1 MRVEPIISP
10 RAKHPDRS
18 GWVLFG
24 LDMTAVILSL
34 LAAVYLRFFYDS
46 SLLWD
51 VYAPTWPI
59 VFLFPVV
66 YALAGLY
73 PGVGLTP
80 PEEVRR
86 LTYGTSLVFILMGA
100 STFMGRSGADY
111 SRGAFVF
118 AWGLMLVSVPL
129 ARALGR
135 ELWAR
140 KPWWGVPV
148 FIIGAGETG
157 RRMVRSLQRNPGLG
171 LKPVAVFDDDER
183 KWQEDMYGVPV
194 VGSLNQAEEAAKRIG
209 VRHAII
215 AMPGVPRSRLIELL
229 ANYGKVFPNLILIP
243 DLFGVSSLWVS
254 ARDLGGVLGLEV
266 KQRLIMSGP
275 KFAKRLMDLTLVLL
289 ASPLIVLLCGIVA
302 LWVKLDSPGPIV
314 FTQIRP
320 GLGGDR
326 FKIYKFR
333 SMYVDAQE
341 RMKALPKR
349 LQDEFRLYGKIQ
361 NDPRV
366 TRAGYWLR
374 KLSLDELPQFWN
386 VLRGD
391 MSLVGPR
398 AYLVE
403 QLEQMGDLQ
412 DTIFSVMPGL
422 TGLWQVSGRSEV
434 TFRERLEMDSYY
446 VRNWSPW
453 LDLYI
458 VARTF
463 WVLLFRRG
471 AY

>member
-10 RAKHPDRS
+10 RAKTPDQS

-80 PEEVRR
+80 PEEIRR
-86 LTYGTSLVFILMGA
+86 LTYSTSLVFILMGA

-135 ELWAR
+135 ELWSR

-148 FIIGAGETG
+148 FVIGAGETG

-183 KWQEDMYGVPV
+183 KRQEDVYGVPV
-194 VGSLNQAEEAAKRIG
+194 VGTLHQAEEAAIRLG
-209 VRHAII
+209 VRHVIM

-289 ASPLIVLLCGIVA
+289 ASPLIVLLCAIVA

-320 GLGGDR
+320 GLGGNR

-341 RMKALPKR
+341 RMKALPKH

-403 QLEQMGDLQ
+403 QLDQMGDLQ